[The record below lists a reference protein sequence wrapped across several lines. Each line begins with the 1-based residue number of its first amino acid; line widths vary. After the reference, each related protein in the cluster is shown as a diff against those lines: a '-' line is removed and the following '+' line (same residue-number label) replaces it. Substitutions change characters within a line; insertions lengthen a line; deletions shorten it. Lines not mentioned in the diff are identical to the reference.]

1 MNEENNVFTEET
13 VSPETM
19 EYPVEDYV
27 PGAFEA
33 DEEAVT
39 GDSVPYPVEEM
50 GEVSE
55 AEPAPEISAAPEENA
70 AGSAPGE
77 TISYPVEDM
86 GRGEK
91 STEAASR
98 DSRKKRKF
106 PWGKFLGI
114 TAGILLLGA
123 AAAYGYGVHYYSERF
138 LPGTF
143 IDGVLVENLTPAEAQ
158 AKITERSAAVDSH
171 FAVTGKDGTVET
183 VDLGPAALSRRYSGL
198 ENVIAAQ
205 NKWAFLPEKEISK
218 YPAGAYTVVVGDPF
232 AFEKAVLSMKMADP
246 VINEAPKDAFAAF
259 DEATDTY
266 SVVPEQ
272 EGTTVI
278 PETFVGCIRAALEG
292 GAHSITFTREDPE
305 GVYEKPVIR
314 ADNEALCGYVSR
326 MNALKEIHA
335 KVDLGAGTVMEI
347 PTAEIRKMMT
357 KDLVTPEGAKPAAEV
372 SAAID
377 RDAFDNY
384 MFRLDGWYSTKS
396 PARVR
401 YFMSASGKKEL
412 VDNTDYGWE
421 MDREA
426 TGALLYTM
434 LEEAVRKTV
443 VDPAASEQYP
453 EHQITAVWKQT
464 ANSHETAN
472 DVGNTWAEVDIA
484 NQKMYLVVD
493 GALVLDSPVVTGMQ
507 AAKGR
512 RTPTGMFQI
521 TFKATN
527 RDLVGY
533 NSDGTEAYRS
543 RVNYW
548 MPFNKNI
555 GFHDA
560 TWRGSF
566 GGEIYVYSGSHG
578 CVNMPLA
585 KAKELYQYVYKGM
598 PVIVYAGTKE

>member
-1 MNEENNVFTEET
+1 MSEDTNTFTEET
-13 VSPETM
+13 VSPETI

-91 STEAASR
+91 STEAAAR
-98 DSRKKRKF
+98 GSRKKRKF
-106 PWGKFLGI
+106 PWGKFHGI

-171 FAVTGKDGTVET
+171 FTVTGKDGTEES
-183 VDLGPAALSRRYSGL
+183 VDLSPAVLSRRYTGL

-205 NKWAFLPEKEISK
+205 NKWAFLPEKDISK
-218 YPAGAYTVVVGDPF
+218 YPAGAYTVTVGDPV
-232 AFEKAVLSMKMADP
+232 ALERSVLSMKMADP
-246 VINEAPKDAFAAF
+246 AQTAAPKDAFAAF

-278 PETFVGCIRAALEG
+278 PEVFVKEIRTALES
-292 GAHSITFTREDPE
+292 GAHGITFTAEDPE
-305 GVYEKPVIR
+305 GVYKKPAVR

-421 MDREA
+421 MDKEA

-434 LEEAVRKTV
+434 LEEAVRKAV
-443 VDPAASEQYP
+443 VDPDAAEQYP

-543 RVNYW
+543 HVNYW

-555 GFHDA
+555 GLHDA
-560 TWRGSF
+560 TWRPGF
-566 GGEIYVYSGSHG
+566 GGEIYVHSGSHG

-585 KAKELYQYVYKGM
+585 KAKELYKYVYKGM

>member
-1 MNEENNVFTEET
+1 MNEEKNVFTEEP
-13 VSPETM
+13 VSPETI

-27 PGAFEA
+27 P
-33 DEEAVT
+33 
-39 GDSVPYPVEEM
+39 
-50 GEVSE
+50 
-55 AEPAPEISAAPEENA
+55 AAPETDP
-70 AGSAPGE
+70 AGTIPESAEDPV
-77 TISYPVEDM
+77 SYPVEDI
-86 GRGEK
+86 GEGK
-91 STEAASR
+91 KTEEAASR
-98 DSRKKRKF
+98 GSRKKRKF

-171 FAVTGKDGTVET
+171 FTVTGKDGVTES
-183 VDLGPAALSRRYSGL
+183 VDLGQAALSRRYSGL
-198 ENVIAAQ
+198 ENVIASQ
-205 NKWAFLPEKEISK
+205 NKWMFLPEKNVYK
-218 YPAGAYTVVVGDPF
+218 YPAGAYTVAVGDPA

-246 VINEAPKDAFAAF
+246 VMTVAPKDAFAAF

-278 PETFVGCIRAALEG
+278 PEAFAGCIKEALEG
-292 GAHSITFTREDPE
+292 GAHSITFTAEDPE
-305 GVYEKPVIR
+305 GVYEKPVVR
-314 ADNEALCGYVSR
+314 ADNEALCGYVSK

-347 PTAEIRKMMT
+347 PTAEVRKMMT

-384 MFRLDGWYSTKS
+384 MLRLDGMYSTKT
-396 PARVR
+396 PGGAR
-401 YFMSASGKKEL
+401 YFRSITGKKEL
-412 VDNTDYGWE
+412 VVTDYGWE
-421 MDREA
+421 MDKEA
-426 TGALLYTM
+426 TASSLYTM
-434 LEEAVRKTV
+434 LEEAVRKAV
-443 VDPAASEQYP
+443 VDPAAAEQYP

-512 RTPTGMFQI
+512 RTPTGIYQI
-521 TFKATN
+521 SFKTTN

-543 RVNYW
+543 HVNYW

-555 GFHDA
+555 GLHDA
-560 TWRGSF
+560 TWRPKF

>member
-13 VSPETM
+13 VSPETI

-27 PGAFEA
+27 P
-33 DEEAVT
+33 
-39 GDSVPYPVEEM
+39 
-50 GEVSE
+50 
-55 AEPAPEISAAPEENA
+55 AAPETDTA
-70 AGSAPGE
+70 GTIPGSAEDPV
-77 TISYPVEDM
+77 SYPVEDI
-86 GRGEK
+86 GEGK
-91 STEAASR
+91 KTEEAAAR
-98 DSRKKRKF
+98 GSRKKRKF

-171 FAVTGKDGTVET
+171 FTVTGKDGVTES
-183 VDLGPAALSRRYSGL
+183 VDLGQAALSRRYLGL
-198 ENVIAAQ
+198 ENVIASQ
-205 NKWAFLPEKEISK
+205 NKWKFLPEKNVYK
-218 YPAGAYTVVVGDPF
+218 YPAGAYTVTVGDPV
-232 AFEKAVLSMKMADP
+232 AFEKTVLSMKMADP
-246 VINEAPKDAFAAF
+246 VITVAPKDAFAAF

-278 PETFVGCIRAALEG
+278 PETFAGCIKAALEG
-292 GAHSITFTREDPE
+292 GAHSITFTAEDPE
-305 GVYEKPVIR
+305 GVYEKPVVR
-314 ADNEALCGYVSR
+314 ADNEALCGYVSK

-347 PTAEIRKMMT
+347 PTAEIRKMMA

-421 MDREA
+421 MDTEA

-434 LEEAVRKTV
+434 LEEAVRKAV
-443 VDPAASEQYP
+443 VDPAAAEQYP

-493 GALVLDSPVVTGMQ
+493 GVLVLDSPVVTGMQ

-512 RTPTGMFQI
+512 RTPTGMYQI
-521 TFKATN
+521 SFKTTN

-543 RVNYW
+543 HVNYW

-560 TWRGSF
+560 TWRPRF
-566 GGEIYVYSGSHG
+566 GGEIYVNSGSHG

-585 KAKELYQYVYKGM
+585 KAKELYKYVYKGM